1 MQKCPN
7 CGEPV
12 LPNAQYCESCGLQLT
27 PAQNNESQAAS
38 AASGSADN
46 PQPVKAAAGSL
57 RDKISLLSGATRQ
70 LKARLQNAAASK
82 TKVPAPQPEKK
93 KSGKLSIII
102 SIITGLAML
111 GLWIWLMIKRVST
124 EFISS
129 FCK

>member
-1 MQKCPN
+1 MQKCPS

-12 LPNAQYCESCGLQLT
+12 LPNAVFCESCGLQLT
-27 PAQNNESQAAS
+27 PAQNNESQAAGAN
-38 AASGSADN
+38 AASADN
-46 PQPVKAAAGSL
+46 PQPVKATAGSL

-82 TKVPAPQPEKK
+82 NKMPAPQPEKK

-111 GLWIWLMIKRVST
+111 GLWIWLMLKRVST
-124 EFISS
+124 EFITS
-129 FCK
+129 FIK